1 MNAVEAEFLA
11 VGEQADEVA
20 GVLTAGDD
28 NDVAN
33 ARVHQ
38 RLDGVKDHRPV
49 INGKQMFVGDARKG
63 IKPRALTAGEHNTF
77 HRRVSPGRKSRTLKY
92 SGLINLEVPRMGV
105 ESAAGMARVLES
117 LQLNLAARELRKRLT
132 GLVGKRGGGV

>member
-20 GVLTAGDD
+20 GVLTAGD
-28 NDVAN
+28 NNYVAN
-33 ARVHQ
+33 TRVHQ
-38 RLDGVKDHRPV
+38 RLDRVKNHRPV

-77 HRRVSPGRKSRTLKY
+77 HGRVSPGRKSPTLKY
-92 SGLINLEVPRMGV
+92 FELINLKVPGIAV
-105 ESAAGMARVLES
+105 ESAAG
-117 LQLNLAARELRKRLT
+117 AA
-132 GLVGKRGGGV
+132 